1 MTVEARAAEP
11 SLSWLAHVPVPLF
24 AVSMGLGGLGL
35 AWRRAH
41 AVLDWPAAVGEAIV
55 LLAAVC
61 FAAITVLYGLKALRF
76 PDAVRAD
83 FAHPVRVNF
92 FPAASISLLLLAAG
106 ALPYGHGLAEA
117 VWLTGT
123 VLQLVL
129 ALTIFARWI
138 TRNVEIQQ
146 ASPAWFIPVVGN
158 ILVPI
163 AGGPLGHIEVSW
175 FFFYVGLVFWLVLFT
190 IVLYRIIFHDQM
202 PGRFLP
208 TLFILMAPPAIGC
221 VAYGAINGG
230 GLDPLVRLLFF
241 TALFIALLLA
251 AMARLFVRLPYAVSW
266 WAYTFPSASLAGA
279 ALHYHALIGG
289 WGSTVLAVVILLA
302 ATAIIALVAVRTVA
316 ALVQGRI
323 FVPE

>member
-1 MTVEARAAEP
+1 MTVEARAAES

-61 FAAITVLYGLKALRF
+61 FAAIAVLYGLKALRF
-76 PDAVRAD
+76 PGAVRAD

-106 ALPYGHGLAEA
+106 VLPYGRGLAEA

-138 TRNVEIQQ
+138 TRNVEIHQ

-316 ALVQGRI
+316 ALVQGRL